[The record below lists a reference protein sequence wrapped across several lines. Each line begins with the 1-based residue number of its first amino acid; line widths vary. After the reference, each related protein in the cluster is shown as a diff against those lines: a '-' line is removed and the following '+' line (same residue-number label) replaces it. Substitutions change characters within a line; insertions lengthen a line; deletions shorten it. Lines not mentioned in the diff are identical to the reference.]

1 MSFNGGTAWRD
12 IYGSRAKNSGDV
24 RLQKEPFFYLGAVA
38 PNGEKNLGACSDLDH
53 TRIRGVLS
61 SAFSE
66 KALFLQEQILVQH
79 ADHMVQRIRNL
90 EGQSTDAVRWL
101 HHCTY
106 DIISDLSLGSTA
118 NTLDCDSWSPLAHLM
133 FEGIKEGIAVI
144 EMLRFLPF
152 KTGMMRL
159 LMSRFGKS
167 RLVAFE
173 AAVDKAQT
181 RMATDNYERP
191 DFMSYITRANE
202 SSRKLTTAEITA
214 NVALLLDV
222 GSETTASA
230 LSACLFYLAK
240 NPEIMTKL
248 VALLRGTFKTA
259 PEMDSKK
266 LSRLPFLTAVLQE
279 SLRMYPPVA
288 GSTPRVTPSDGCFS
302 EWCWA
307 TPSITGRLIVFT
319 QLMAISCPEK

>member
-12 IYGSRAKNSGDV
+12 IYGSKSKKSGEF

-79 ADHMVQRIRNL
+79 ADHMVQRIRDL
-90 EGQSTDAVRWL
+90 QGKSTDAVRWL

-144 EMLRFLPF
+144 EILRFLPF
-152 KTGMMRL
+152 KAQMMRL
-159 LMSRFGKS
+159 LMSVFGKS
-167 RLVAFE
+167 RLAAFE
-173 AAVDKAQT
+173 TAVEKAEA
-181 RMATDNYERP
+181 RMATDNFERP
-191 DFMSYITRANE
+191 DFMSYIARANE
-202 SSRKLTTAEITA
+202 SNRELTQAEITA
-214 NVALLLDV
+214 NVTLLLDV

-240 NPEIMTKL
+240 NPDVVARL
-248 VALLRGTFKTA
+248 VSVIRDNFKTGE
-259 PEMDSKK
+259 EMDSKK
-266 LSRLPFLTAVLQE
+266 LSRLPLLTAVLQE
-279 SLRMYPPVA
+279 SIRMYPPVA
-288 GSTPRVTPSDGCFS
+288 GSTPRVTPPDGCTS
-302 EWCWA
+302 E
-307 TPSITGRLIVFT
+307 
-319 QLMAISCPEK
+319 

>member
-12 IYGSRAKNSGDV
+12 IYGSKSKKSGEV

-66 KALFLQEQILVQH
+66 KALFLQEQILIQH
-79 ADHMVQRIRNL
+79 ADHMVQRIRDL
-90 EGQSTDAVRWL
+90 QGKSTDAVRWL

-144 EMLRFLPF
+144 ELLRFLPF
-152 KTGMMRL
+152 KAQMMRL
-159 LMSRFGKS
+159 LMSVFGKS
-167 RLVAFE
+167 RLAAFE
-173 AAVDKAQT
+173 TAVEKAEA
-181 RMATDNYERP
+181 RMATDNFERP
-191 DFMSYITRANE
+191 DFMSYIARANE
-202 SSRKLTTAEITA
+202 SNRELTQAEITA
-214 NVALLLDV
+214 NVTLLLDV

-230 LSACLFYLAK
+230 LSACLFYLSK
-240 NPEIMTKL
+240 NPETMARL
-248 VALLRGTFKTA
+248 VSLIRDTFQTGE
-259 PEMDSKK
+259 EMDSKK
-266 LSRLPFLTAVLQE
+266 LSRLPLLTAVLQE
-279 SLRMYPPVA
+279 SIRMYPPVA
-288 GSTPRVTPSDGCFS
+288 GSTPRVTPPDGCTS
-302 EWCWA
+302 E
-307 TPSITGRLIVFT
+307 
-319 QLMAISCPEK
+319 